1 MIAGIGTDIVD
12 VLSFREQL
20 TQPGSRFDRV
30 FTARERRVAAAR
42 AASHA
47 VPGVQGDAAPHLAA
61 RWAAKEAFV
70 KAWSAGIYGCPPV
83 VGEETVWASI
93 EVVSDQ
99 WNRPAIS
106 LYGDV
111 AGAVAQSLG
120 PVVTHVSLS
129 HDGAFATAT
138 VVIEYAE

>member
-1 MIAGIGTDIVD
+1 M
-12 VLSFREQL
+12 
-20 TQPGSRFDRV
+20 
-30 FTARERRVAAAR
+30 
-42 AASHA
+42 
-47 VPGVQGDAAPHLAA
+47 
-61 RWAAKEAFV
+61 
-70 KAWSAGIYGCPPV
+70 